1 MEIKKDVD
9 SVTQNLCLNLIHQIC
24 VHSKQVLLYLVSH
37 HLCYQIKSLVIDKM
51 FLKVFIKTT
60 KKPYVN
66 EISHSKMILMLGT
79 PSREILQLIKLYSS
93 NTGVDL
99 NKMIEIER
107 ILWMKARRDNYIHVI
122 SFAYVIPLKSIST
135 FVIIILLITIE

>member
-1 MEIKKDVD
+1 M
-9 SVTQNLCLNLIHQIC
+9 
-24 VHSKQVLLYLVSH
+24 
-37 HLCYQIKSLVIDKM
+37 
-51 FLKVFIKTT
+51 
-60 KKPYVN
+60 YVN

-93 NTGVDL
+93 NTRVDL

-135 FVIIILLITIE
+135 FVIIILLIIIE

>member
-1 MEIKKDVD
+1 MEIKRTS
-9 SVTQNLCLNLIHQIC
+9 SVTQNPCLNLIHQIC

-37 HLCYQIKSLVIDKM
+37 HRCYQIKSLVIDKM

-66 EISHSKMILMLGT
+66 EISHSKMILILGT
-79 PSREILQLIKLYSS
+79 PSCEILQLIKLYSS

-135 FVIIILLITIE
+135 FVVIILLIIIE